1 MPAFLRKAWL
11 RLRALVARR
20 RVEQELEDELA
31 FHLEMEAR
39 KHAADGMTSSQARER
54 ARRRFGS
61 PAAIA
66 DACRDARGVAFLE
79 TLARDAVIAIRTFR
93 RTPTVTV
100 TVVAT
105 IALALG
111 VNAALFTI
119 FNAYVFRTE
128 PIRDPGALYRVTKAT
143 RFFTF
148 REYAALRQ
156 DNEVFVDVAARRL
169 DVHPRMDGRLTNG
182 QLVTGNFFE
191 LLGVGAAQGRVLTP
205 ADVTMPGEAPV
216 IVLSHLG
223 WQRLFA
229 SDPNVIGR
237 TIRLNGFACA
247 IIGIAPEGFIGLDI
261 FPADFWA
268 PLTLVSKL
276 KPLTWEPLDNPGS
289 LELLG
294 RLKPGMTETRAR
306 QSLGLPGAFRLT
318 PKSTATPFSASTVV
332 AFSPLF
338 IAFGLVLLIAC
349 ANIANLMLA
358 RAFARQRE
366 IGIRLSLGA
375 SRGRIVRQLVTES
388 LLLALAASVFGLI
401 ISRALVDTALYFLL
415 ATMPAELAELF
426 GLAPF
431 PTDIRIAGFL
441 VAAAILSAVVFGL
454 LPAWRATRVSLVRA
468 SRGEIDRDARPGRA
482 RNALVVVQVTASAL
496 LLIAAGVMLRGALR
510 AAAEDPGVRV
520 DDTLIIPLND
530 QTPAAAVIP
539 TLTSDPRVISFA
551 SVWPGVPIESLARD
565 GFVETNGSGRL
576 PTRYRFVSAE
586 FFDVFDVDVV
596 AGRGF
601 TALEAT
607 SRAPVAVVSESAARQ
622 FWPDGIAIG
631 RSLRLTRDESATRP
645 GDLAPSSPVVTVI
658 GVAQDITGFRMAGDE
673 RNRTPIFLPLPTLDA
688 GKALIVRVHGDPE
701 LARRALMDRLT
712 TTAPQLPAVFKTR
725 TFGAIATYPLSV
737 AFWVTIVLG
746 AIALALTLSGL
757 CGVLSYLVAQR
768 TKEVGVR
775 MALGATT
782 GAVMQLVLWQS
793 LRLVAI
799 GLAAGVTFAVIVSKL
814 LVSTGGGSQL
824 ARIVDPLDPVAYVAS
839 LLAIVAACTLA
850 ALVPARRAARINPL
864 STLRHE

>member
-1 MPAFLRKAWL
+1 MPGFLRGAWL
-11 RLRALVARR
+11 RLRAIVARR

-39 KHAADGMTSSQARER
+39 LHAADGMTSSQARER

-66 DACRDARGVAFLE
+66 DACRDARGIAWLE
-79 TLARDAVIAIRTFR
+79 TFASDILIAIRTFR
-93 RTPTVTV
+93 RTPTVTA
-100 TVVAT
+100 TVVVT

-128 PIRDPGALYRVTKAT
+128 PIRDPGAVYSVSKGT
-143 RFFTF
+143 RPFTF

-156 DNEVFVDVAARRL
+156 DNDVFSDVVARRL
-169 DVHPRMDGRLTNG
+169 DVHPRMEGRLTNG

-191 LLGVGAAQGRVLTP
+191 VLGVRAAQGRVLTP
-205 ADVTMPGEAPV
+205 ADVTTPGEAAV
-216 IVLSHLG
+216 VVLSHLG
-223 WQRLFA
+223 WQRLFD
-229 SDPNVIGR
+229 SDPNVLGR
-237 TIRLNGFACA
+237 TVRLNGFAGV
-247 IIGIAPEGFIGLDI
+247 IVGIAPEGFIGLDI

-268 PLTLVSKL
+268 PLALVSRL
-276 KPLTWEPLDNPGS
+276 KPLAWEPLDNPGS

-306 QSLGLPGAFRLT
+306 RSLALLGAVRLT
-318 PKSTATPFSASTVV
+318 PKSTATPFSGSTVL

-338 IAFGLVLLIAC
+338 GAFGLVLLIAC

-358 RAFARQRE
+358 RGFARQRE

-388 LLLALAASVFGLI
+388 LLLALAASVCGLV
-401 ISRALVDTALYFLL
+401 ISRALVDTALHFLVT
-415 ATMPAELAELF
+415 TMPAELAEFF
-426 GLAPF
+426 GVAPF

-441 VAAAILSAVVFGL
+441 ATAAVLSAVVFGV

-482 RNALVVVQVTASAL
+482 RNTLIVVQVTASAL
-496 LLIAAGVMLRGALR
+496 LLITAGVMLRGALR

-520 DDTLIIPLND
+520 DDTLIITLND

-539 TLTSDPRVISFA
+539 TLISDPRVIAFA

-565 GFVETNGSGRL
+565 GFVETNAGAGSL

-586 FFDVFDVDVV
+586 FFDVFDVDLV

-601 TALEAT
+601 TTVEAT

-622 FWPDGIAIG
+622 FWTDGHAIG
-631 RSLRLTRDESATRP
+631 RSLRLTRDERATRP
-645 GDLAPSSPVVTVI
+645 GDLAPTSPVVTII
-658 GVAQDITGFRMAGDE
+658 GVARDITGFRMAGDE

-712 TTAPQLPAVFKTR
+712 PAAPQLPAVFKTR
-725 TFGAIATYPLSV
+725 TFGEIASYPLSV
-737 AFWVTIVLG
+737 AFWVTVVLG
-746 AIALALTLSGL
+746 ALALALTVSGL
-757 CGVLSYLVAQR
+757 YGVLSYVVVQR

-782 GAVMQLVLWQS
+782 GAVMQLILWQS

-799 GLAAGVTFAVIVSKL
+799 GLAVGVTFAVIVAKL
-814 LVSTGGGSQL
+814 LVSAAGSQL
-824 ARIVDPLDPVAYVAS
+824 ARILDPLDPVAYAAS

-850 ALVPARRAARINPL
+850 ALVPARRAARIDPL
-864 STLRHE
+864 STLRHD